1 MTIQESALLI
11 KIKCTKWQH
20 SKNDKDAATAL
31 AIQHNVFDKDGNPDH
46 KAFSVHQNMADVPVI
61 KALDKTIGRVGN
73 NVVRKMLLPWTEGEH
88 LVTADILDKVE
99 RKLEE
104 YQDHLIDLE
113 RELKQEW
120 PTKLKELESRL
131 GDKFDP
137 DFYPSVDDI
146 ADAYSITFKL
156 KNIDDS
162 NDIRVKL
169 PNSKIKKIKEDAEEE
184 ITRKVKVAQD
194 KVRDRVV
201 GVLETMIEG
210 LERHGVI
217 EEGATKPSKF
227 ANSTIANVKELA
239 DILPD
244 LNIFGDDQ
252 LDIAANK
259 ILSKL
264 RNANPDELRESEDKR
279 KETIKDAKNIVDS
292 LSGFYD

>member
-11 KIKCTKWQH
+11 KTKCTKWQH

-61 KALDKTIGRVGN
+61 KALDKTIGQVGN
-73 NVVRKMLLPWTEGEH
+73 NVCRKMLLPWTEGEH

-99 RKLEE
+99 QKLEG
-104 YQDHLIDLE
+104 YQDKLIDLK

-120 PTKLKELESRL
+120 PSKLKDLKSRL

-137 DFYPSVDDI
+137 DFYPSVEDI
-146 ADAYSITFKL
+146 ADAYSITYKL

-169 PNSKIKKIKEDAEEE
+169 PNSKIQKIKEDAEEE
-184 ITRKVKVAQD
+184 ISRKVRIAQD
-194 KVRDRVV
+194 KIHERVI
-201 GVLETMIEG
+201 GVLEAMILG
-210 LERHGVI
+210 LERHGVV
-217 EEGATKPSKF
+217 EDGAKKASKF
-227 ANSTIANVKELA
+227 ADSTVDNVKELA

-252 LDIAANK
+252 LDIASNK
-259 ILSKL
+259 IISRL
-264 RNANPDELRESEDKR
+264 RNLNPEELRDSKDKR
-279 KETIKDAKNIVDS
+279 EEVVKDAKDIVDS
-292 LSGFYD
+292 LSGLYD